1 MLPEGVEGKAFY
13 WQGVGE
19 ESCELFSSVGL
30 LGLCSCDV
38 VQLRM
43 RRLVFFVVCLFF
55 RKLVEKK

>member
-43 RRLVFFVVCLFF
+43 RRLVFFVVCLFVF
-55 RKLVEKK
+55 